1 MVMHGQNTSSAGL
14 PTAWDVGEH
23 LVQGACMCDLVRWW
37 HEVLLG
43 PFTVTHGHTMSCV
56 VIHGCAQSCMTLRH
70 SARSSM
76 VVHGHA
82 WQ

>member
-1 MVMHGQNTSSAGL
+1 L
-14 PTAWDVGEH
+14 
-23 LVQGACMCDLVRWW
+23 
-37 HEVLLG
+37 
-43 PFTVTHGHTMSCV
+43 SCV